1 MTDQQFQPGQTN
13 PQTQQGG
20 GVFGGNPENIIHD
33 PSMFWPLEIPEESP
47 KASPEPT
54 QEISSSPFDGYVIP
68 QHAVEETSGE
78 KPVSVETEINPE
90 IEATPELQKETSPE
104 ANNSDKEEVTPEIEP
119 ILDETTP
126 EAATGDTAA
135 NETVPVIEEQDTS
148 EEISQEETS
157 EIQQKFITLSE
168 NVSELNNLLRIKD
181 GEVLEIIWANTDDFS
196 LLYQF
201 WVNDQKH
208 IYVKRIETNKEDNE
222 TNFNEL
228 KLWLNPES
236 NLFEIFLDDV
246 LLFEEEDLLEDTKKK
261 SQVMEKLN
269 KFIFLTESKLKDA
282 QKELRAKQEEEEE
295 RKRLQD
301 IFRNF

>member
-20 GVFGGNPENIIHD
+20 GVFGGSPENIIHD
-33 PSMFWPLEIPEESP
+33 PSMFWPLETSEETPTPSV
-47 KASPEPT
+47 EPVQEAT
-54 QEISSSPFDGYVIP
+54 QNPFDGYVIP
-68 QHAVEETSGE
+68 QHTIEEPGFAETEVNPKEIIPEVEITPEREITPEPQEAVISETNSLSPEENMSETNSVSDETLIEEAIPMAEEQDIVEETL
-78 KPVSVETEINPE
+78 P
-90 IEATPELQKETSPE
+90 KE
-104 ANNSDKEEVTPEIEP
+104 V
-119 ILDETTP
+119 
-126 EAATGDTAA
+126 
-135 NETVPVIEEQDTS
+135 
-148 EEISQEETS
+148 S
-157 EIQQKFITLSE
+157 EIQQKFMTLSE

-208 IYVKRIETNKEDNE
+208 IYVKRIETNKEDND

-246 LLFEEEDLLEDTKKK
+246 LLFEEEDLLEDSKKK

-269 KFIFLTESKLKDA
+269 KFIFLTESKLKDV

-295 RKRLQD
+295 RRRLQD